1 MYGLIRVFDA
11 ATGKEKTNISF
22 DSGGITALAVSD
34 DGGYVLTGGSKQ
46 SLGGELTSSN
56 PIRLWNIKDALLH
69 FPADPN
75 LNRSQGECGCQI
87 MTFNGH
93 SGTVY
98 GVAFLGRDRV
108 VSASGDNTIRIWNAS
123 TGDELQRFV
132 TEKSLI
138 SASFSAD
145 GRIVLIS
152 FNDGTADLRETETGK
167 VIRVFARE
175 NGKITATALSSDG
188 HSILMGLDNG
198 SALLVE
204 LSGHHV
210 QFSSSISGAVSAE
223 LASDGAS
230 LLSTTF
236 TNDGTVTGHLWR
248 IATGKIIK
256 NFESIQGES
265 AGQSPLFLSPD
276 GRFVLGGGEMGTA
289 TLYNASDSSIATTF
303 KDIAMPMS
311 FSRDGSLLLAR
322 SSADAKIAR
331 LWNVTG
337 AQVLGNPLEHSAEV
351 TSVAISPTGTYLL
364 TISQNEAKLWNM
376 HKMVKHWEK
385 KCPCGK
391 AEFSAN
397 GKWILGPSVG
407 EQHVWRAEDGF
418 DMAVKPLDL
427 SKEDLDHDPV
437 AASGYDEEL
446 QHGVLDVF
454 DLGHPPA
461 DPRFGEDPKFV
472 KLRFY
477 GQFPGGSYTAS
488 AFSEDG
494 LHFAQGF
501 SDGSVVIF
509 DIWGSDGQ
517 PSKHLNAGAG
527 VTDLRF
533 SADGTLLIT
542 ASSDG
547 KVQLWNA
554 RADEGEP
561 FEGGA
566 KLRDFNYGPAAEVL
580 EKAPITLL
588 ESLDG
593 NAVVIGP
600 DNRFDSSDVEHLGG
614 FNWKFSD
621 SPFRGLSADVLM
633 RDYYEPGLLP
643 QLLAGK
649 ELPKIRS
656 LASLNRVQPVVV
668 VNSVWQDASTG
679 LAKVTVAVR
688 SHSDPEMKNRK
699 TFTKPYDV
707 RVFRDGQ
714 LVGWAP
720 KTSVEWQLEAPPSGR
735 DAEKNTE
742 LDLQRWREKTEI
754 KNLGPDGTKELTFLV
769 QVPRRADLKQ
779 VTFTAYAFNED
790 RVKSATASTILTV
803 DKPLK
808 ARVGK
813 AYVISVGVNRTENS
827 SAWKL
832 NYAAN
837 DARQMSKVVGDK
849 LGGTKQFGEV
859 VRVRLVSDA
868 PGKQEAGEAAATKVH
883 LQAVLDVLAGRRE
896 MDEVL
901 KKEIPD
907 IAHVAKAEP
916 EDLVLLSFSSH
927 GYTDDRGVFH
937 IVLWDIG
944 KDTPQDKIT
953 PELQGNSL
961 SSDVLSGWL
970 RDVDSGEMTMI
981 VDACHSEATV
991 AAEGFK
997 PGPMGSRGLGQLAY
1011 DKGMRILAA
1020 SKSNE
1025 EAMELGGPIKQGL
1038 LSYALIEEGLVEGKA
1053 AKGGKIL
1060 MSNWLSYG
1068 EQEVPNLYKAGKV
1081 KGPKGEQPVAPNG
1094 RDIIYLGPDQAPSGY
1109 QQPVLFDFAKGQAD
1123 IVLSAQ

>member
-1 MYGLIRVFDA
+1 MRGFNLFRVWLFAIFSITQSLLFGFAATDQSETPPSLYVESGINHSARSVAFSTDGTLIAGSGIDRTIRVWTVNPTRELLAIENSADI
-11 ATGKEKTNISF
+11 IS
-22 DSGGITALAVSD
+22 LAFNPDNRVLLTL
-34 DGGYVLTGGSKQ
+34 DGDGFVKLWDMRDQ
-46 SLGGELTSSN
+46 
-56 PIRLWNIKDALLH
+56 RLLA
-69 FPADPN
+69 
-75 LNRSQGECGCQI
+75 SQECGEARAP
-87 MTFNGH
+87 T
-93 SGTVY
+93 
-98 GVAFLGRDRV
+98 
-108 VSASGDNTIRIWNAS
+108 SATY
-123 TGDELQRFV
+123 
-132 TEKSLI
+132 
-138 SASFSAD
+138 SAD
-145 GRIVLIS
+145 GSKVVCANSRLKTIRQWDVDLGQEYAPQPIRSSMS
-152 FNDGTADLRETETGK
+152 FEKLTFSRDGRLLAGRDSSGILH
-167 VIRVFARE
+167 II
-175 NGKITATALSSDG
+175 NTATGAEINVVGNGPYRLDTVAFDPKTDRLAAIDSTGSNSIEIWKRISSRDGIFKDHVVVVTNVHAIDFSSDG
-188 HSILMGLDNG
+188 RTLAYATESADMVLLDTTTWKEVGRLTSFSNRVERAGFVDPKMIAVQIWYDSVVKWNLEVGVPVYDGKLRDEPDLQHNWQDDGQVSGRAIHLDNLKTSVRLTRDG
-198 SALLVE
+198 KEGCRLVF
-204 LSGHHV
+204 LDKLGGWV
-210 QFSSSISGAVSAE
+210 AV
-223 LASDGAS
+223 
-230 LLSTTF
+230 T
-236 TNDGTVTGHLWR
+236 
-248 IATGKIIK
+248 
-256 NFESIQGES
+256 
-265 AGQSPLFLSPD
+265 PD
-276 GRFVLGGGEMGTA
+276 GRFDT
-289 TLYNASDSSIATTF
+289 
-303 KDIAMPMS
+303 
-311 FSRDGSLLLAR
+311 
-322 SSADAKIAR
+322 
-331 LWNVTG
+331 
-337 AQVLGNPLEHSAEV
+337 
-351 TSVAISPTGTYLL
+351 
-364 TISQNEAKLWNM
+364 NM
-376 HKMVKHWEK
+376 
-385 KCPCGK
+385 
-391 AEFSAN
+391 
-397 GKWILGPSVG
+397 
-407 EQHVWRAEDGF
+407 
-418 DMAVKPLDL
+418 
-427 SKEDLDHDPV
+427 DLDQIKGVHWVFSGDP
-437 AASGYDEEL
+437 
-446 QHGVLDVF
+446 
-454 DLGHPPA
+454 
-461 DPRFGEDPKFV
+461 
-472 KLRFY
+472 
-477 GQFPGGSYTAS
+477 
-488 AFSEDG
+488 FSP
-494 LHFAQGF
+494 L
-501 SDGSVVIF
+501 
-509 DIWGSDGQ
+509 
-517 PSKHLNAGAG
+517 
-527 VTDLRF
+527 
-533 SADGTLLIT
+533 
-542 ASSDG
+542 
-547 KVQLWNA
+547 
-554 RADEGEP
+554 
-561 FEGGA
+561 
-566 KLRDFNYGPAAEVL
+566 
-580 EKAPITLL
+580 PIET
-588 ESLDG
+588 
-593 NAVVIGP
+593 
-600 DNRFDSSDVEHLGG
+600 F
-614 FNWKFSD
+614 
-621 SPFRGLSADVLM
+621 M